1 MQATT
6 NVQFLCDEVLCL
18 SEKRLKDIKIYSFIA
33 TVVDGEG
40 NRERE
45 REREREGGGG
55 KKLMVDIYV
64 KNIQET
70 N

>member
-18 SEKRLKDIKIYSFIA
+18 SEKRLKDIKIYGSIA

-40 NRERE
+40 NRER
-45 REREREGGGG
+45 RRRR
-55 KKLMVDIYV
+55 KKNLW
-64 KNIQET
+64 
-70 N
+70 

>member
-1 MQATT
+1 MQATR

-18 SEKRLKDIKIYSFIA
+18 SEKRLKDIKIYGSIA

-45 REREREGGGG
+45 RE
-55 KKLMVDIYV
+55 K
-64 KNIQET
+64 
-70 N
+70 